1 MVICVSTDR
10 NLFFRC
16 HNHSRWFICYN
27 RLIMK
32 KIAVL
37 TDSGCDASIQ
47 DEKDL
52 GISVVR
58 MPIVVDDKEYLE
70 GVDID
75 SDKLYDLFAKGKLAK
90 TAQVS
95 QGILKN
101 KYDELLRDYDGV
113 LHIPLSGGLSG
124 QYQSA
129 YQLAKFYK
137 GKVVVVDAKCACFP
151 LAILARDAKILLD
164 AGKTMEEVRD
174 IIEKGDKME
183 ALIIPYDIN
192 YLRMGGR
199 ISKAAASLANLLK
212 IVPILEIKGDGKI
225 DVFDKVRTEKRAIQ
239 RGLEYVSDIPD
250 KESEYWMVIHDHRPE
265 DAKDIA
271 DRLKAMTGE
280 EVLIERFGPV
290 ILSHTGPK
298 TIAFGHFKKL
308 VR

>member
-1 MVICVSTDR
+1 
-10 NLFFRC
+10 
-16 HNHSRWFICYN
+16 
-27 RLIMK
+27 MK
-32 KIAVL
+32 NIAVL

-47 DEKDL
+47 EEKEL
-52 GISVVR
+52 GISIIR

-75 SDKLYDLFAKGKLAK
+75 SDKLYELMNKGKLAK

-101 KYDELLRDYDGV
+101 KYDGLLRDYDGV
-113 LHIPLSGGLSG
+113 LHIPLSSGLSG

-129 YQLAKFYK
+129 YQLSKLYK
-137 GKVVVVDAKCACFP
+137 GKVVVVDAKSACFP
-151 LAILARDAKILLD
+151 LAILARDAKRLLD
-164 AGKTMEEVRD
+164 SGKTMEEVRD
-174 IIEKGDKME
+174 ILEANDKLE

-239 RGLEYVSDIPD
+239 KSLEYVTDIEH
-250 KESEYWMVIHDHRPE
+250 KEDEYWMVIHDHRLE
-265 DAKDIA
+265 DAKKIA
-271 DRLKAMTGE
+271 EELKAMTGE
-280 EVLIERFGPV
+280 EVLIEKFGPV
-290 ILSHTGPK
+290 ILSHTGPN
-298 TIAFGHFKKL
+298 TIAFGHFRKL
-308 VR
+308 AK